1 MNPLVTKAAAKPS
14 RFRPFALAI
23 SLASAGLILISAAL
37 SGCAKE
43 PAPAGAQTAASGH
56 VLRLSQRN
64 EPGNL
69 DPATATL
76 PDEFAV
82 LRALSEGLLI
92 PGPNGSAPRPGAA
105 ESFTISPDGL
115 TYTFRLRPARWSNGE
130 AVTAQHFVD
139 AYQRALTPATA
150 APKASVF
157 YPVKNARAFV
167 SGELSDFSA
176 VGIQALD
183 AQTLRLTL
191 EQPTPRFPYYVA
203 SGPWLPV
210 HVPTVVKHGRKWTEP
225 GNFIGN
231 GPFVLTEWR
240 PQQRLVMRKN
250 PHWYGAAGVK
260 LAEIQF
266 IRFDSGDAEER
277 AFRTGQ
283 VDVTMAVPENK
294 VPVYAREQPDALHRA
309 SMIETRYLSF
319 NTQRA
324 PLTDPRVRRALALA
338 INAPRIAARVTRGG
352 QHAATRLLP
361 PALRASPAS
370 TPLEHEFRY
379 DPDAARKL
387 LAEAGLTGATF
398 PKLELSAWSNTPVL
412 EAVQAMWKQE
422 LGIDVAIVVR
432 DARVHLSSLAQGDYD
447 IGFITA
453 IPDVADPANLLADF
467 ITGAPENYPQWSD
480 AAFDRA
486 YTHAMSLAAEPAR
499 SNGLERA
506 ENRLLEAAPVAPLYF
521 NTKVWLMSPRVRGW
535 MEDGLWSRTY
545 HEIYLSDE

>member
-1 MNPLVTKAAAKPS
+1 MNPLVTKAAAKPG

-139 AYQRALTPATA
+139 AYQRA
-150 APKASVF
+150 
-157 YPVKNARAFV
+157 R
-167 SGELSDFSA
+167 FSPDRIHWPWA
-176 VGIQALD
+176 
-183 AQTLRLTL
+183 
-191 EQPTPRFPYYVA
+191 PRFPYYVA

-225 GNFIGN
+225 GNFVGN